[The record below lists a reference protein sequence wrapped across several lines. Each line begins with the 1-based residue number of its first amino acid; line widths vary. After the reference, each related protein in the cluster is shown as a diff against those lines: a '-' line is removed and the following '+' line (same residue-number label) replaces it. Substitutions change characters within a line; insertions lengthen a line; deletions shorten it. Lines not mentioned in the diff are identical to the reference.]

1 MSLPLADRVSD
12 RAQEL
17 VGTTLRG
24 KWKLERILGSGGMAT
39 VYEATHRNQARAA
52 IKLLHPELALNKE
65 VTTRFL
71 REGYVANSVDHPG
84 TVKVLDDDLTV
95 DGCPYLVMEL
105 LDGETVEDRA
115 MRKGGSLPLA
125 EVMALADNVLSI
137 LVAAHAAG
145 VVHRDIK
152 PENLFL
158 TRSGELKILDFG
170 IARLREMTPERQQ
183 TRAGSLMGTPAY
195 MAPEQAR
202 GRWSEVNERTDIW
215 ALGAT
220 LFNLI
225 TCRFVHE
232 AGTVQEQII
241 AAATTPA
248 PSLGEVD
255 PNVPPDIVEI
265 VDRALSFDNADR
277 YGSAMEMRE
286 AVRNASGHV
295 EDAAPLTLPIPSA
308 PEAPTILAEADL
320 DTLSTLTNRPVART
334 ADDLEPAKKTNRL
347 FVMTTLGLSV
357 VVLVLLFIVARAG
370 FGTPDAEGKAAA
382 SPEAPA
388 VTELAPPAKDSVK
401 VKPTESVASAPAPSS
416 SAAPK
421 ASGEQAA
428 PKAAHKAVVKKPA
441 VAVKSPKAPTAP
453 KPTTKPSG
461 KKPPASSLF
470 DKRW

>member
-1 MSLPLADRVSD
+1 
-12 RAQEL
+12 
-17 VGTTLRG
+17 
-24 KWKLERILGSGGMAT
+24 MAT

-115 MRKGGSLPLA
+115 MRKGGSLPLS
-125 EVMALADNVLSI
+125 EVMALADNVLSV
-137 LVAAHAAG
+137 LVAAHEAG

-158 TRSGELKILDFG
+158 TRDGELKILDFG
-170 IARLREMTPERQQ
+170 IARLREITPERQQ

-225 TCRFVHE
+225 TCRYVHE

-241 AAATTPA
+241 AAATMPA

-255 PNVPPDIVEI
+255 PNIPLRVVEI
-265 VDRALSFDNADR
+265 VDRALSFENDDR
-277 YGSAMEMRE
+277 FSSVEEMRD
-286 AVRNASGHV
+286 AVRNASGEV
-295 EDAAPLTLPIPSA
+295 VDAAPLTLPIPSA
-308 PEAPTILAEADL
+308 PEAPTILADADL

-334 ADDLEPAKKTNRL
+334 ADHEDPAKKTNRL
-347 FVMTTLGLSV
+347 FVVTTLGLSA
-357 VVLVLLFIVARAG
+357 VVLVLLAVVARAG
-370 FGTPDAEGKAAA
+370 FGDAEAKGAAA
-382 SPEAPA
+382 APETPSAAEPASSP
-388 VTELAPPAKDSVK
+388 TEKVK
-401 VKPTESVASAPAPSS
+401 VKPSESAAQAPPPSS
-416 SAAPK
+416 TATPEP
-421 ASGEQAA
+421 SGPDATA
-428 PKAAHKAVVKKPA
+428 KTAKKPVVKRPA